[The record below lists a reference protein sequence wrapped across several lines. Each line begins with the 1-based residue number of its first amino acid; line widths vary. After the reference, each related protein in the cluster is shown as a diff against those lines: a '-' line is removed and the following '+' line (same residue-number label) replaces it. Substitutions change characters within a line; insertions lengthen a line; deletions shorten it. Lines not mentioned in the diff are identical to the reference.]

1 MNARRALLTALALAL
16 AAGAAPAQ
24 AVTIEGVKF
33 EPTAQVGGQT
43 LQLNGAGVRTR
54 AFFKVYAAGLYVP
67 EKSADAAALLAQTGA
82 RRVAIAMLR
91 DVDAET
97 FASSLAEGLKANHS
111 EAQLAALKTQIDQL
125 QAVFKSM
132 GSAKK
137 GDSIHL
143 DYAPDAGTRVIV
155 NGQPRG
161 EPIAGAAFFAALL
174 RVWLGDKPADA
185 ALKKAMLGG

>member
-1 MNARRALLTALALAL
+1 MNARRALLASLLALG
-16 AAGAAPAQ
+16 AGMAPAQ
-24 AVTIEGVKF
+24 PVTIEGVKF

-43 LQLNGAGVRTR
+43 LQLNGAGLRTR

-91 DVDAET
+91 EVDADT
-97 FASSLAEGLKANHS
+97 FANSLADGLKANHS
-111 EAQLAALKTQIDQL
+111 EAQLAALKAQVDQL
-125 QAVFKSM
+125 QAVFKSV

-143 DYAPDAGTRVIV
+143 DYAPDSGTRVIV

-161 EPIAGAAFFAALL
+161 EPIAGAAFFTALL